1 MKAATARPHGN
12 FQQWLADINLL
23 CGEFDGAAL
32 GSDFAGGISGNQYGA
47 LRFSYVDSSS
57 ARLVRTPK
65 EIKRSEVHK
74 YFAVFQLEGTA
85 RMAQESSR
93 EVIEPGDVILID
105 SARPSQFEFGR
116 GSRQV
121 SLILP
126 HERVDRLMKFTPL
139 NICRKVPAQSPVARI
154 AHQML
159 LLSTQLDSVSLAESE
174 AVIDALVSLM
184 RPALSASDSNSD
196 PHGRILR
203 KALQLIEA
211 HIADEHL
218 CPEMIARDIGVSM
231 RGLYR
236 VFAKKGLVVA
246 QYIKNRRLDICA
258 EALRNPQS
266 TIKLSALGFAW
277 GFPNSSYFT
286 TAFKQR
292 FGVSPGEYRKR
303 YA

>member
-1 MKAATARPHGN
+1 MKAATASPHEN

-23 CGEFDGAAL
+23 CGEFEGEAL
-32 GSDFAGGISGNQYGA
+32 GSDFAGTISGHQYGA
-47 LRFSYVDSSS
+47 LRFSQVDSRC
-57 ARLVRTPK
+57 ARLVRTPR
-65 EIKRSEVHK
+65 EVKRSEVHK
-74 YFAVFQLEGTA
+74 YFAVFQVEGTA
-85 RMAQESSR
+85 RMAQESLR

-105 SARPSQFEFGR
+105 SARPSQFEFGH

-126 HERVDRLMKFTPL
+126 HDRVHQLMRFAPL
-139 NICRKVPAQSPVARI
+139 DICRKIPAQSPVARL
-154 AHQML
+154 AQQML
-159 LLSTQLDSVSLAESE
+159 LSSTQLESVSLAESE

-184 RPALSASDSNSD
+184 RPALSGSDNNPD
-196 PHGRILR
+196 PHERILR
-203 KALQLIEA
+203 KALQLIETN
-211 HIADEHL
+211 IADENL

-236 VFAKKGLVVA
+236 VFAKNGLVVA

-258 EALRNPQS
+258 EVLRSPQS
-266 TIKLSALGFAW
+266 NLKLSALGFAW
-277 GFPNSSYFT
+277 GFSNSSYFT

-292 FGVSPGEYRKR
+292 FGLSPGEYRKR

>member
-1 MKAATARPHGN
+1 MKVATVMPSDN

-32 GSDFAGGISGNQYGA
+32 GSDFAGTISGHQLGA
-47 LRFSYVDSSS
+47 LRFSHVDSSS
-57 ARLVRTPK
+57 ARLVRTPI
-65 EIKRSEVHK
+65 EVKRSDVHK

-105 SARPSQFEFGR
+105 SARPSHFEFGH

-121 SLILP
+121 SVILP
-126 HERVDRLMKFTPL
+126 HDRVDQLMKFTPL
-139 NICRKVPAQSPVARI
+139 AICRKIPAQSPVARL

-159 LLSTQLDSVSLAESE
+159 LSSTRFDSVSLAESE

-184 RPALSASDSNSD
+184 RPALSASDSHPD
-196 PHGRILR
+196 PHERLLR
-203 KALQLIEA
+203 KGLQLIDA
-211 HIADEHL
+211 HIADENL
-218 CPEMIARDIGVSM
+218 CPEMIARDIGVSI

-236 VFAKKGLVVA
+236 VFAKNGLVVA

-277 GFPNSSYFT
+277 GFSNSSYFT